1 MPEKSTVTDV
11 FCNEKFKQLV
21 MSTGPNLLI
30 EFEASSKKTTF
41 GFSGMYRFTEFG
53 NESDY
58 DNEGIYILYCICV
71 HCVQKF

>member
-1 MPEKSTVTDV
+1 
-11 FCNEKFKQLV
+11 

-58 DNEGIYILYCICV
+58 DNEGIYNFLLNFQSTLRIFLCIFSIS
-71 HCVQKF
+71 QIFSQYI

>member
-30 EFEASSKKTTF
+30 EFEASSKTATF
-41 GFSGMYRFTEFG
+41 GFNGLYRFTEFG

-58 DNEGIYILYCICV
+58 DIEGMCYIFYC
-71 HCVQKF
+71 FR